1 MKKSLCLLLLAAS
14 CFGTS
19 AHVFAKDVTLSWD
32 RNSETDVAGYKLY
45 YKADSSTGTFDGSD
59 AVQGKSPVDVKDLTT
74 FTLNGLD
81 PAKDY
86 YFQVTAYDTAG
97 DESAFSNMV
106 ESYGAVPA
114 TPPATPPATAPSGDA
129 NGDGTVNISD
139 ALLVLQAALNPALQT
154 PAVLAAG
161 DVWPLDANGKPKGDG
176 VIDLN
181 DARLI
186 LQRAVGLVSW

>member
-14 CFGTS
+14 CFGAS
-19 AHVFAKDVTLSWD
+19 AQVFAKDVTLSWD
-32 RNSETDVAGYKLY
+32 RNLETDVAGYKLY
-45 YKADSSTGTFDGSD
+45 YKSGSSTGTFDGSD
-59 AVQGKSPVDVKDLTT
+59 AAQGKSPVDVKNLTS

-86 YFQVTAYDTAG
+86 YFQLTAYNTAG
-97 DESAFSNMV
+97 AESGFSNMV
-106 ESYGAVPA
+106 QAYGTVA
-114 TPPATPPATAPSGDA
+114 TPVPVTAASGDA
-129 NGDGTVNISD
+129 NGDGVVNIAD

-154 PAVLAAG
+154 TAVKSAG
-161 DVWPLDANGKPKGDG
+161 DVWPLDASGKPKGDG

-186 LQRAVGLVSW
+186 LQRAVGLVTW